1 MLISGYC
8 RAGSLAINHCG
19 GFLQLPNWIHRPVK
33 LIDDPKTSL
42 LSPRDVACS
51 VIADV
56 PDFWMDG
63 LGENEEGHD
72 LGVHNAERILAA
84 LDEAGLKIV
93 RTR

>member
-1 MLISGYC
+1 M
-8 RAGSLAINHCG
+8 
-19 GFLQLPNWIHRPVK
+19 K